1 MEMSAT
7 GTAKVD
13 LDALMASFN
22 ERINLLRNLTLVRS
36 GGSHVGELKSLDTA
50 LSTAEH
56 HLRVIKA
63 FMKREAESLAKVQVL
78 VELSSQQTAKLQQI
92 CSNLP
97 ARLPGNEMH
106 VEPAV
111 ASSTS
116 NPQKANNST
125 AVPAKTAPPKEKRG
139 KEPPPRWYVSVDELS
154 SLSSYMRGRLTLEK
168 LNTAIDEMATFA
180 TGNAKLL
187 TAPRQKLGEEGWNRV
202 LVRSS

>member
-111 ASSTS
+111 AR
-116 NPQKANNST
+116 KRE
-125 AVPAKTAPPKEKRG
+125 AKNHPLDGT
-139 KEPPPRWYVSVDELS
+139 
-154 SLSSYMRGRLTLEK
+154 
-168 LNTAIDEMATFA
+168 
-180 TGNAKLL
+180 
-187 TAPRQKLGEEGWNRV
+187 
-202 LVRSS
+202 